1 MITVGPVPVAA
12 AGELAEFLT
21 QMRQA
26 VMDLQEPKEPVPL
39 WSCLQAELP
48 DAAAYPN
55 CGVLVS
61 DVPALAISRLSGTTW
76 AWVRADGSA
85 L

>member
-1 MITVGPVPVAA
+1 MITLGPVPE
-12 AGELAEFLT
+12 AGELNEFL
-21 QMRQA
+21 MLLRQA
-26 VMDLQEPKEPVPL
+26 VVDLQNPQEPVPL
-39 WSCLQAELP
+39 PSLLQADLP
-48 DAAAYPN
+48 PAADYPN

-61 DVPALAISRLSGTTW
+61 DLPALAISRLSGTTW